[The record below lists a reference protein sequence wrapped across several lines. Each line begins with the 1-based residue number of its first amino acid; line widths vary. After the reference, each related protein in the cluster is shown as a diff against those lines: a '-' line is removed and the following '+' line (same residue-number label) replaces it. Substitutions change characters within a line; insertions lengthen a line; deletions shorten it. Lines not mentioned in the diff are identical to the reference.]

1 MAVSDKIRVMV
12 AHGNPL
18 VSAGLEVAFKAQ
30 EDFEVFACDPGSHCA
45 TAAEARLE
53 AANVAVTDCEI
64 GLRLVASATGRQ
76 CRVLIITEDESEA
89 SIRRAVEMGAG
100 GYLLLKS
107 SLESVVRG
115 VRTVHDG
122 GTPLDPL
129 VTTKM
134 VASLSGP
141 PLTRRELDV
150 LRLMMVGLSDKGIAK
165 RLARSVG
172 TAKTHVKAILAK
184 LDCASRTAAVA
195 VARRRGLVSEGPP
208 LAESCILAS
217 PNVTTVLP
225 ARILSHERRRR
236 RVPDAPR
243 VVEGIAVAR

>member
-1 MAVSDKIRVMV
+1 MALSEKIRVMV

-30 EDFEVFACDPGSHCA
+30 EDFEVISCDPGAQCA
-45 TAAEARLE
+45 VAAESRLE
-53 AANVAVTDCEI
+53 AVSVAVTDCEI
-64 GLRLVASATGRQ
+64 GLRLVASATSRK

-89 SIRRAVEMGAG
+89 SIRRAVELGAG
-100 GYLLLKS
+100 GYLLLTS

-150 LRLMMVGLSDKGIAK
+150 LRLMMLGLSDKGIAK

-208 LAESCILAS
+208 PESCIVAS
-217 PNVTTVLP
+217 PNVTPVLP
-225 ARILSHERRRR
+225 SRILSHDRRRR
-236 RVPDAPR
+236 RLPGASR
-243 VVEGIAVAR
+243 GSEGVLVAR